1 MSRSYAKLDKL
12 GIFLTFGVLLI
23 MATSLFAAAGIYS
36 FTLNSIDGK
45 PAPLAEYKGKVVL
58 IVNVASQCGFT
69 PQYSALE
76 AIYEKYK
83 DQGFVIVG
91 FPANNFGAQE
101 PGTNEEIKTFCT
113 RKYSVTF
120 PMYSK
125 ISVKGGHQAPL
136 YAYLTKD
143 TGAGIAGDIKWN
155 FTKFLV
161 DRNGKVVQRFE
172 SAVTP
177 DSKEVTAAIEKALK

>member
-1 MSRSYAKLDKL
+1 MRSFRVRKAVYFVIGA
-12 GIFLTFGVLLI
+12 ILTI
-23 MATSLFAAAGIYS
+23 ATSLIAGPGLYS

-45 PAPLAEYKGKVVL
+45 PAPLADYKGKVVL
-58 IVNVASQCGFT
+58 IVNVASQCGYT

-76 AIYEKYK
+76 SVYEKYK
-83 DQGFVIVG
+83 GQGFVILG

-113 RKYSVTF
+113 RKYNVTF
-120 PMYSK
+120 PMYAK
-125 ISVKGGHQAPL
+125 ISVKGDDQAPL
-136 YAYLTKD
+136 YSYLTKD

-172 SAVTP
+172 PAVTP
-177 DSKEVTAAIEKALK
+177 DSQEVTSAIEKHLK